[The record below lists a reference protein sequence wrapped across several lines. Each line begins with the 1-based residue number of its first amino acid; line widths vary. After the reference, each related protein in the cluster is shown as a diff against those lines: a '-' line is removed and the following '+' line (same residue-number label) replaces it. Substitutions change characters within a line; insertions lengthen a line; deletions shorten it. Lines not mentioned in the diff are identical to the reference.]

1 MIIQNEELKQITQ
14 EIKNIVDEA
23 IKASDDINKAID
35 EFKKQDLEKQKQVD
49 ILKAKRWNIIKNK
62 DLFGLKEYEVI
73 TDLKINENGELEAT
87 VEDLLETWKQ
97 NFVKTQKEQDERA
110 DELLNPKPKDEKVE
124 DTKKE

>member
-14 EIKNIVDEA
+14 DIKNIVDSA
-23 IKASDDINKAID
+23 IADTDAMNKAID
-35 EFKKQDLEKQKQVD
+35 KFKEDDINKQKQVD

-62 DLFGLKEYEVI
+62 ELLNLKEYEVV
-73 TDLKINENGELEAT
+73 TDLKINDNGELEAT
-87 VEDLLETWKQ
+87 VEDLLESWKS

-110 DELLNPKPKDEKVE
+110 NELLNPTPKDEKVE